1 MLRGHGGNSI
11 ELARQLG
18 CSPREIIDMSSNIN
32 PLGPPPGLIPYL
44 KHHIDAVGSF
54 PDVDAREISER
65 FADSCGIDPKRVLAG
80 NGTTQIIYSI
90 PQALAVDRALII
102 GPTYSDYADACHLH
116 DVKTAFAFAEAS
128 KNFQVDVN
136 QMKTRL
142 DQADAVFICNP
153 NNPTGSLIP
162 TDALEILCRSYP
174 ETVFIIDESYLPFV
188 PGGES
193 LSLHALEYSNL
204 IVLSSISKIFAIPGL
219 RIGFVISAA
228 DIIKKFKRFLQPW
241 SVNSLAQ
248 LAVRHLMAN
257 KDDTD
262 AFIEKTQRH
271 IRAERRRFLDTARNF
286 SEIQLF
292 PSTTNFI
299 LAQLPYGL
307 QAEDVTNQL
316 ARDKILIRNCHN
328 FNGLSNGFIR
338 ISLKTPEVN
347 TILAVKLTEMA
358 RTTGDRTRQPKM
370 EIRAGR

>member
-18 CSPREIIDMSSNIN
+18 CSAQEIIDMSSNIN
-32 PLGPPPGLIPYL
+32 PLGPPPGLIRYL

-54 PDVDAREISER
+54 PEVDGREISAR
-65 FADSCGIDPKRVLAG
+65 FAESCRIDPKRVLAG

-90 PQALAVDRALII
+90 PQALEIRRALIV

-116 DVKTAFAFAEAS
+116 NVETTFAFAEAS
-128 KNFQVDVN
+128 KNFEADIS
-136 QMKTRL
+136 QMKTQL
-142 DQADAVFICNP
+142 DQVDAVFICNP

-162 TDALEILCRSYP
+162 PDELKSLCRSYP

-188 PGGES
+188 PDGDA
-193 LSLHALEYSNL
+193 LSLRKLDSGNL
-204 IVLSSISKIFAIPGL
+204 MVLSSISKVFAIPGL

-228 DIIKKFKRFLQPW
+228 EIIKKFRRFLQPW

-257 KDDTD
+257 KDEVD

-271 IRAERRRFLDTARNF
+271 IQAERRRFLDAARDF
-286 SEIQLF
+286 SDIQLF
-292 PSTTNFI
+292 ASTTNFI
-299 LAQLPYGL
+299 LAGLPYGL
-307 QAEDVTNQL
+307 QAEDVINQL

-328 FNGLSNGFIR
+328 FNGLSNRYVR
-338 ISLKTPEVN
+338 ISLKTPETN
-347 TILAVKLTEMA
+347 HLLAEKLSAMV
-358 RTTGDRTRQPKM
+358 RKTTVEPKKPNAK
-370 EIRAGR
+370 IRIAG